1 MKPKLQEEVVKQ
13 QDFIEV
19 DLMLNQPLVI
29 NISVLI
35 SKMLNG
41 RNKMSILS

>member
-19 DLMLNQPLVI
+19 ELMLNQPLVI

-35 SKMLNG
+35 LKMLNG
-41 RNKMSILS
+41 RNNISILS